1 MSKKT
6 NHWARWAFAIF
17 GGLLI
22 VINAALTF
30 SFGYT
35 YLGRSFGSGL
45 MSDYAGAFYAILIFD
60 AAYLAWFYTFLRTA
74 ESTGQRSLAV
84 GMAGFSLLGSLSATL
99 QQLATNAND
108 LVDLSAYH
116 QTVGLIALMIM
127 LFMTAAHVL
136 AMAGYFLMSPQER
149 VRQTM
154 AQARGQALEDG
165 LETATRMVNL
175 DYDEIVGM
183 MALKIRTNI
192 LDDLGFTHDLK
203 QITSPTD
210 AAAQQLFAPRED
222 VFVLQESAPETPLV
236 IDNDTTEQTDNDG
249 GDENFTKPLN
259 Q

>member
-1 MSKKT
+1 MNKNKS
-6 NHWARWAFAIF
+6 HWARWAFAIF

-35 YLGRSFGSGL
+35 YLGRSFGSGM

-136 AMAGYFLMSPQER
+136 ACAGYLLMSPQER

-175 DYDEIVGM
+175 DYEDIVGM
-183 MALKIRTNI
+183 MAIKIRTNI
-192 LDDLGFTHDLK
+192 LSDLGFTHDLK

-210 AAAQQLFAPRED
+210 KTAQQLFAPRED
-222 VFVLQESAPETPLV
+222 VLVLQESADEEPLV
-236 IDNDTTEQTDNDG
+236 IDDTNATVEQIKES
-249 GDENFTKPLN
+249 DENFTRP
-259 Q
+259 QA